1 MDRLLILSFLAALAL
16 STNACTNNS
25 IEMGGVP
32 KWMMNGSKIN
42 SEPAALA
49 PDPGLLDFEN
59 ESGPVEFFMITDAH
73 DYPLAPLKKGEKADE
88 IDYERGRDYRVKSL
102 FR

>member
-1 MDRLLILSFLAALAL
+1 MDRLFLLSFLATIAL
-16 STNACTNNS
+16 STSACTNNS

-32 KWMMNGSKIN
+32 EWMINGSKID
-42 SEPAALA
+42 SEPAVLA

-59 ESGPVEFFMITDAH
+59 ESGPVEFFMITDARN
-73 DYPLAPLKKGEKADE
+73 YPLTPLKKGEKAE
-88 IDYERGRDYRVKSL
+88 EVEYERGRDYRVKSL